1 MQRNR
6 RGNMETMTSMPYVF
20 VTGGSGG
27 IGSAVC
33 KLCPSFGF
41 TPIIGY
47 NSNANKAHILAKEIN
62 GLAVHIDMNDGD
74 SILTAVKVITQKI
87 GASGS
92 LAAVVLGASPPP
104 ALESFNKISNEQLL
118 HQINVNLIGPNILLQ
133 SLMKSFFKK
142 KKAGTVVGILTEAIG
157 SEDRPPATGMGSKKK
172 KKTALKGL
180 LAICSAEYSWL
191 KVRTVSPGF
200 TKTPML
206 DVFDPRYLE
215 MVHART
221 PILDPEEVAM
231 QIMEKIER

>member
-1 MQRNR
+1 
-6 RGNMETMTSMPYVF
+6 MEAMTCMSYVF

-33 KLCPSFGF
+33 RLCPSFGF

-47 NSNANKAHILAKEIN
+47 NTNAAKAHILAKEIK
-62 GLAVHIDMNDGD
+62 GLAVRIDMSDDN
-74 SILTAVKVITQKI
+74 SILSAVKIITKEI
-87 GASGS
+87 GTSGS

-104 ALESFNKISNEQLL
+104 ALEPFLKISNEQLSY
-118 HQINVNLIGPNILLQ
+118 QINVNLIGPNILLQ
-133 SLMKSFFKK
+133 TLMKSFFKK

-157 SEDRPPATGMGSKKK
+157 SEDRPPATGMGSYVVA
-172 KKTALKGL
+172 KTALKSL
-180 LAICSAEYSWL
+180 LSICSAEYSWL

-221 PILDPEEVAM
+221 PILAPEGVAM
-231 QIMEKIER
+231 HIMEQIEQ